1 MHLVLVRHG
10 QSLWNREE
18 RFTGWTDID
27 LTGEG
32 VEQARAAARLL
43 ADAGIHP
50 EVVYTS
56 MLKRAIRT
64 AWTLLEELDRLWVP
78 VHPHW
83 RLNER
88 HYGAL
93 EGENWNRVI
102 AERGQAWWDDW
113 RRDYSLRPDPLA
125 DDDHRHPRQ
134 DRRYRHVEPHLL
146 RGGESVHDIME
157 RIQPVWRG
165 DILPALAA
173 GRSVMVAVHGI
184 AIRALDEMIRAG
196 TGERMKEIAN
206 AAPII
211 YECRPGGRVVAE
223 SRRILK
229 LNGAAPA
236 STTRPAGPDG
246 SE

>member
-1 MHLVLVRHG
+1 M
-10 QSLWNREE
+10 
-18 RFTGWTDID
+18 
-27 LTGEG
+27 
-32 VEQARAAARLL
+32 EQARAAARLL